1 MKIAEL
7 LCALS
12 EGQVRYALVGGI
24 AVQLHGYMR
33 STFDMDLVLAM
44 DDENLVR
51 FIGVAKHFGLVP
63 SIPVSI
69 ESLRSSSQI
78 EQWHHEKGML
88 AFSLR
93 EPQVGGGVVDILVRP
108 EGPFEQLMENAV
120 AGKLFGQNVW
130 IAAIDDLLAMKR
142 IADRPK
148 AGSTSKHCKKSNGAR
163 IQMREYGQ
171 RARQIIPEETM
182 LIRLAQSEQMREF
195 FIQVWMQNPGLAT
208 QGGIKVRALM
218 TSLED
223 DASQALPQKLS
234 MTERTR
240 QRGISLIELIMFIVI
255 VGAALA
261 GLLLVMNVTEKG
273 SSDPLIRK
281 QALAVAQSLLEEIE
295 LQDFN
300 PATGAISPNPVTPAN
315 RATQYHVVRDY
326 AGFTTAGIYTVD
338 NIPITGLG
346 GYNIQSVTVT
356 NAALGS
362 ITSASGNA
370 VLITVTVTDPQG
382 NSMQVS
388 GYRTAY

>member
-1 MKIAEL
+1 
-7 LCALS
+7 
-12 EGQVRYALVGGI
+12 
-24 AVQLHGYMR
+24 
-33 STFDMDLVLAM
+33 
-44 DDENLVR
+44 
-51 FIGVAKHFGLVP
+51 
-63 SIPVSI
+63 
-69 ESLRSSSQI
+69 
-78 EQWHHEKGML
+78 
-88 AFSLR
+88 
-93 EPQVGGGVVDILVRP
+93 
-108 EGPFEQLMENAV
+108 
-120 AGKLFGQNVW
+120 
-130 IAAIDDLLAMKR
+130 
-142 IADRPK
+142 
-148 AGSTSKHCKKSNGAR
+148 
-163 IQMREYGQ
+163 MRESGQ

-218 TSLED
+218 TRLED

-346 GYNIQSVTVT
+346 SYNIQSVTVT
-356 NAALGS
+356 NATLGS